1 MQATNNQP
9 GTEAS
14 QSGTEFNSVQR
25 KAKKLPE
32 GYMEDAQGRLVPIA
46 MVKDIDRIRDELVK
60 RLTAKAREVKALLQ
74 VFKDEAFMEIEQFIA
89 LSASDYD
96 TEIGGKK
103 GNVILMSFDGRYRV
117 IRAVAENFVF
127 DERLQVA
134 KELIDQCLNE
144 WTATSGPELKALVND
159 AFQVDRLGNVNAK
172 RILSLR
178 KFNIEDPRWIKAMS
192 AINDSLTVAGSRE
205 YVRIYERVP
214 ESDRWEQIPL
224 DVAGV

>member
-1 MQATNNQP
+1 M
-9 GTEAS
+9 S
-14 QSGTEFNSVQR
+14 QLE
-25 KAKKLPE
+25 KKQIPE
-32 GYMEDAQGRLVPIA
+32 GYMEDAQGRLVPVA

-60 RLTAKAREVKALLQ
+60 KLVAMACAVKAMLAD
-74 VFKDEAFMEIEQFIA
+74 FKGLAFEEIEQFVA

-103 GNVILMSFDGRYRV
+103 GNIVLMSFDGRFRV

-134 KELIDQCLNE
+134 KELIDQCLND
-144 WTATSGPELKALVND
+144 WTSQSGPELKALVND

-178 KFNIEDPRWIKAMS
+178 KFNIDDERWQRAMKAIS
-192 AINDSLTVAGSRE
+192 DSLTVAGSRE

>member
-1 MQATNNQP
+1 MAQIKQI
-9 GTEAS
+9 
-14 QSGTEFNSVQR
+14 
-25 KAKKLPE
+25 PE
-32 GYMEDAQGRLVPIA
+32 GYMADAQGRLVPLA
-46 MVKDIDRIRDELVK
+46 MVKDIDKIRDELVK
-60 RLTAKAREVKALLQ
+60 KMVAKAHEVKALLS
-74 VFKDEAFMEIEQFIA
+74 VFKTAAFDEIEQFIA

-96 TEIGGKK
+96 TELGGNK
-103 GNVILMSFDGRYRV
+103 GNVTLMSFDGRFRV
-117 IRAVAENFVF
+117 SRAVAENFVF

-144 WTATSGPELKALVND
+144 WTAQSGPELKALVND
-159 AFQVDRLGNVNAK
+159 AFQVDRMGNVNAK

-178 KFNIEDPRWIKAMS
+178 KFNIDDERWKKAMA

-214 ESDRWEQIPL
+214 GTDSWSQIPL

>member
-1 MQATNNQP
+1 M
-9 GTEAS
+9 S
-14 QSGTEFNSVQR
+14 QHEEKR
-25 KAKKLPE
+25 LPE

-60 RLTAKAREVKALLQ
+60 KMVGQAREVNAMLQ
-74 VFKDEAFMEIEQFIA
+74 VFKSAAFEEIEQFIA
-89 LSASDYD
+89 LSASEYE
-96 TEIGGKK
+96 TEIGGNK
-103 GNVILMSFDGRYRV
+103 GNVTLMSFDGRYRV
-117 IRAVAENFVF
+117 SRAFAEHFVF

-134 KELIDQCLNE
+134 KELIDKCLND

-159 AFQVDRLGNVNAK
+159 AFQVDRQGNVNTK

-178 KFNIEDPRWIKAMS
+178 KFNIEDDRWKRAMA

-214 ESDRWEQIPL
+214 TGDRWEQISL